1 MPPVLKTRLVWLLL
15 VLTLLQAW
23 GAVQHVHV
31 AEALA
36 SSATSSSL
44 TAWSLTATSLTAGRP
59 EAARLANGTQQ
70 QPVESEQHGDADC
83 HCLWCAPRLHAV
95 VAYTLP
101 VPEPPLAACV
111 AQTPRAAPVLL
122 ALAAPRGTVP
132 PPRGPPA

>member
-31 AEALA
+31 SEALA
-36 SSATSSSL
+36 PSATASSL
-44 TAWSLTATSLTAGRP
+44 TAWSLTAGRP
-59 EAARLANGTQQ
+59 EAARVASGTQQ
-70 QPVESEQHGDADC
+70 QPGESEQHGEADC

-101 VPEPPLAACV
+101 VPEPPPAARV
-111 AQTPRAAPVLL
+111 AQIPRAAPILL